1 MELKIFFSWEMET
14 DSQGFDNKNFL
25 IVCITHALE
34 ELKKQREFK
43 NVVFDFQ
50 EGLSGVSGTP
60 RVAEIMMKRA
70 RECDIFIG
78 DMTIA
83 QRLGRFTR
91 CEIEH
96 QKSFIRL
103 SPNANVLM
111 EYAIAYNKD
120 SDFWEQVVLIMN
132 KVNGDVHD
140 NVELFPFDIRE
151 ERFPVTFELSGESQE
166 EQVKKVTNI
175 LIEPLQMA
183 ARAAIKRHKNK
194 FKPLKSW
201 EEQKDGACYSGKYE
215 WTDKLKEF
223 KDVILSDKDDIRL
236 IGLSGYGKTRLVVE
250 SFGEAANR
258 DGYLYADT
266 QIMDEKELYNHA
278 MRVFGEYP
286 EATLVVDNC
295 DNKVHKML
303 RDLRKS
309 SHVKTKLI
317 TIFNDPAEKQNP
329 DYTYV
334 KMENVQNEVVE
345 KIFKRYRAFK
355 DEEEHIYF
363 LDATGGNPM
372 IAEQWVKV
380 LKEGNDSGRIDDAD
394 FMTKLLGYDEKSAER
409 EAMRSL
415 ALFTELEYDDK
426 ATEHGVIEYVVK
438 NKNILNV
445 AIPDGSILNW
455 IIDVIRT
462 QIQRGNIEKTGT
474 TIRIRPQRLRDGLFA
489 EWQEHCDT
497 GRLINVITGIEGCA
511 YKDLLSAAIN
521 SQIHSLICLN

>member
-1 MELKIFFSWEMET
+1 MET

-25 IVCITHALE
+25 IACICRALE
-34 ELKKQREFK
+34 ELKKQKDFK
-43 NVVFDFQ
+43 NVEFDFQ
-50 EGLSGVSGTP
+50 EGLSGIGGTP
-60 RVAEIMMKRA
+60 RVAEMMMKRA

-91 CEIEH
+91 CEVEH
-96 QKSFIRL
+96 EKSFLRL

-111 EYAIAYNKD
+111 EYAIAYNRD
-120 SDFWEQVVLIMN
+120 DDFWEQVVLIMN
-132 KVNGDVHD
+132 KVNGDVHN

-151 ERFPVTFELSGESQE
+151 ERFPITFELSGDAQE
-166 EQVKKVTNI
+166 EQKKKVTNI
-175 LIEPLQMA
+175 LVEPLRLA
-183 ARAAIKRHKNK
+183 ALAAIKRHKNK

-201 EEQKDGACYSGKYE
+201 EAQEDGASYSGRYE
-215 WTDKLKEF
+215 WTDKLREY
-223 KDVILSDKDDIRL
+223 KDVIIGEKDDIRL

-250 SFGEAANR
+250 SFRKAQNR

-266 QIMDEKELYNHA
+266 QILNEKEIYSLA
-278 MRVFGEYP
+278 LRVFKEYP

-295 DNKVHKML
+295 DKRVHKML
-303 RDLRKS
+303 HDLRKS

-317 TIFNDPAEKQNP
+317 TIYNDPAEKQNP
-329 DYTYV
+329 ELTYV
-334 KMENVQNEVVE
+334 KMDDVQNEVTE
-345 KIFKRYRAFK
+345 KIFRSYRDFK

-363 LDATGGNPM
+363 LNATGGNPM

-415 ALFTELEYDDK
+415 SLFTELEYDDK
-426 ATEHGVIEYVVK
+426 ATEHAVIEYVAK

-445 AIPDGSILNW
+445 TTIQDDAIVNW
-455 IIDVIRT
+455 ITDVIRV

-474 TIRIRPQRLRDGLFA
+474 TIRIRPQMLRDGLFA

-497 GRLINVITGIEGCA
+497 GRLFKVITEIDNCD
-511 YKDLLSAAIN
+511 YRDKLSAAIN
-521 SQIHSLICLN
+521 KQLNSLISGN